1 MLKEENIF
9 ILNLKHRKDRL
20 LFTKIKMYRAGF
32 DLTKI
37 NFIEAVY
44 GKKDKECIE
53 VFNSLPVSRRK
64 SGMCQPVN
72 NIGALGLLKTYRNIL
87 EEAIK
92 KDLDYVALVEDD
104 NYFHPKLINKLREC
118 PKLLDENDI
127 IWVGSNQCMYLQNQ
141 VEKIKKN
148 MDYNLGNGHIA
159 GTFFIILSKR
169 IYTFIYNYL
178 KQNFKSNIY
187 PIDVLL
193 DLTLKNNKWRAKIL
207 YPRPIIPE
215 IRDSDN
221 MGPRNHIAFYNS
233 RRMNNFEEYDCINL
247 YDIMCNYHS
256 CFTFEMYKEIYDKL
270 DTFSFRLQNKKLGTC
285 SQEITNKI
293 FEQDKSSFHFI
304 LNGNFDIKPFIESL
318 EKQNYN
324 FWRISLITNSK
335 ENIDYINKSKYKN
348 KINLLKELKD
358 EYDRDELIMNINFK
372 CTFTLPII
380 LNYINVNMKNK
391 FLMTSGYKE
400 NDTHHLKNFEIND
413 NLLIITRGKINFT
426 KNELSGFDI
435 NHSRIPIIKR

>member
-1 MLKEENIF
+1 MLKEENIY

-87 EEAIK
+87 EEAVN

-104 NYFHPKLINKLREC
+104 NYYHPKLINKLREC
-118 PKLLDENDI
+118 PNLLDENDI

-141 VEKIKKN
+141 VEKIKRN
-148 MDYNLGNGHIA
+148 MNYNLGNGHIA

-169 IYTFIYNYL
+169 MYTFIYKYL
-178 KQNFKSNIY
+178 KQNFRSNIY

-193 DLTLKNNKWRAKIL
+193 DLTLKNNKWQAKIL
-207 YPRPIIPE
+207 YPRPVIPE

-256 CFTFEMYKEIYDKL
+256 CFTFQMYKEIYDKL

-348 KINLLKELKD
+348 KINLLKELKN
-358 EYDRDELIMNINFK
+358 EYDRDELIMKINFK

>member
-1 MLKEENIF
+1 MLKEENIY

-64 SGMCQPVN
+64 SGMCQPLN

>member
-1 MLKEENIF
+1 MLKEENIY

-413 NLLIITRGKINFT
+413 NLLIITRGKINFS

>member
-1 MLKEENIF
+1 MLKEENIY

-400 NDTHHLKNFEIND
+400 NDTHYLKNFEIDD

>member
-1 MLKEENIF
+1 MLKEENIY

-400 NDTHHLKNFEIND
+400 NDTHHLKNFEIDD

>member
-1 MLKEENIF
+1 MLKEENIY

>member
-1 MLKEENIF
+1 
-9 ILNLKHRKDRL
+9 
-20 LFTKIKMYRAGF
+20 
-32 DLTKI
+32 
-37 NFIEAVY
+37 
-44 GKKDKECIE
+44 
-53 VFNSLPVSRRK
+53 
-64 SGMCQPVN
+64 
-72 NIGALGLLKTYRNIL
+72 
-87 EEAIK
+87 
-92 KDLDYVALVEDD
+92 
-104 NYFHPKLINKLREC
+104 
-118 PKLLDENDI
+118 
-127 IWVGSNQCMYLQNQ
+127 
-141 VEKIKKN
+141 
-148 MDYNLGNGHIA
+148 
-159 GTFFIILSKR
+159 
-169 IYTFIYNYL
+169 
-178 KQNFKSNIY
+178 
-187 PIDVLL
+187 DVLL

-358 EYDRDELIMNINFK
+358 EYDKDELILIIKNK

-380 LNYINVNMKNK
+380 LNYINMNMKNK

-400 NDTHHLKNFEIND
+400 NDKHYLKNFEIND
-413 NLLIITRGKINFT
+413 KLLIIARGKINFT
-426 KNELSGFDI
+426 KDELKGFDI
-435 NHSRIPIIKR
+435 NHSRIPIIQR